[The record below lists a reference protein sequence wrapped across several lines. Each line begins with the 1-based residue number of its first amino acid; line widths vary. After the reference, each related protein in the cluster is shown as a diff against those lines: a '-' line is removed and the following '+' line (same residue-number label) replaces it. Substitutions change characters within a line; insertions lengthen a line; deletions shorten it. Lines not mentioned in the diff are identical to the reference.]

1 MALRGRKKQN
11 LNSRPSIEIKKMLV
25 CLTIVNSGQGEA
37 IRKLMEK
44 FSCATSLILKG
55 EGTASK
61 DLYDVLGLKDN
72 YKDVIISFVSED
84 VSDDVIY
91 ELNLYFNS
99 NKKNKGVASILE
111 MDSIVSYIGYRF
123 LSNQY

>member
-11 LNSRPSIEIKKMLV
+11 LNSRPNIEIKKMLV
-25 CLTIVNSGQGEA
+25 CITIVNSGQGEA

-72 YKDVIISFVSED
+72 YKDVIISFISED

>member
-11 LNSRPSIEIKKMLV
+11 LNSRSNIEIKKMLV

>member
-25 CLTIVNSGQGEA
+25 CITIVNSGQGEA

>member
-1 MALRGRKKQN
+1 MALHGRKKQN

-123 LSNQY
+123 LSNQ

>member
-11 LNSRPSIEIKKMLV
+11 LNARPSIEIKKMLV

>member
-11 LNSRPSIEIKKMLV
+11 LNSRPSIKIKKMLV

>member
-1 MALRGRKKQN
+1 MRTLEWENNKLKLIDQTK
-11 LNSRPSIEIKKMLV
+11 LPDE
-25 CLTIVNSGQGEA
+25 LTYVYCE
-37 IRKLMEK
+37 
-44 FSCATSLILKG
+44 
-55 EGTASK
+55 
-61 DLYDVLGLKDN
+61 N